1 MANPDPKLASLLKW
15 SIEAANPS
23 PASTAQDGS
32 PSDAPSASAPPLRG
46 PNADALA
53 SLFGGPS
60 DAELMR
66 AAVATLQSPDTP
78 LPDKLT
84 AFDNLEQLLESL
96 DNAANLEPLG
106 LWTPLLALLEDKEAE
121 MRRMAAWCV
130 GTAVQNSRASQER
143 ALVGGAVPVLVDMA
157 SGKGEADEGARKK
170 ARYAISSLIRNFQPG
185 VNEVLQVLG
194 DSDAKVNAGDMESV
208 DKLME
213 RLGR

>member
-15 SIEAANPS
+15 SIEAANPKG
-23 PASTAQDGS
+23 ASSA
-32 PSDAPSASAPPLRG
+32 DAPSASAETAPLRA
-46 PNADALA
+46 PNAEALT
-53 SLFGGPS
+53 SLLGGPS

-66 AAVATLQSPDTP
+66 ASMATIQAPDTA

-106 LWTPLLALLEDKEAE
+106 MWTPLLALLRDPAPEA
-121 MRRMAAWCV
+121 RRMAAWCV
-130 GTAVQNSRASQER
+130 GTAVQNSRACQER
-143 ALVGGAVPVLVDMA
+143 ALVGGAVPLLVNMA
-157 SGKGEADEGARKK
+157 EGKGEDDEGVRKK
-170 ARYAISSLIRNFQPG
+170 ARYTISSLIRNFQPG
-185 VNEVLQVLG
+185 VNEVLKVLG
-194 DSDAKVNAGDMESV
+194 DKDVKVDAGDMDAV